1 MNHELSTMLV
11 SWDWLVIGF
20 YFVFII
26 GIGFLFKHVNKNS
39 SDYFRGGGNMLWW
52 MAGVSAAAATI
63 SAWTFTGASAKVYQ
77 SGFLYPL
84 GAFTGSL
91 ISVIVLWYLAPRFRQ
106 MRVITSMEAVF
117 RRFGF
122 GTEQFYVYLVLPMG
136 LFWGGIG
143 LNTIAVF
150 MSAAMNISMP
160 LTLVGLGAIV
170 TVMSMFGG
178 QWAVAASD
186 FVQGILMLLI
196 VLVVVFFTMQLP
208 EVGGVSNLIKFLPD
222 RHFDFTIG
230 SRMGIVAIWFAMAQ
244 MIRFF
249 GHINMYGEGAKY
261 LQVKDA
267 REARKMVILKLFLF
281 VIFPVNA
288 IMLIPSMCAANIYP
302 NMAAIFPNMKVPEEG
317 AFLVMAFRTL
327 PQGLMGL
334 LICGM
339 FAAAMST
346 MDTALNRNAGFFVR
360 NIYIK
365 YLNREAS
372 ESKQLFAGKLFTLIF
387 GLITIIIGIGV
398 NYFRTMNMFNVM
410 QVLTSMIALPSII
423 PMALGTIFKRTPG
436 WSGWSSVLIGLV
448 AGAVSKMI
456 YSPEL
461 YQRIMNYSE
470 PLNKQESGDAQFVF
484 ISVTVTV
491 ITIFWF
497 FATSFFYKNSSE
509 ESKKR
514 VENLFEDMR
523 TPIDHVKEDVRD
535 QDAMQYRL
543 VGIICLIFGGGATLG
558 MLIPN
563 PWYGRLSFLFVGGI
577 ILVTGIILYAISV
590 KKLKEHPDSEL

>member
-1 MNHELSTMLV
+1 MNHELSTTLV
-11 SWDWLVIGF
+11 SWDWMVICF

-26 GIGFLFKHVNKNS
+26 GIGFLFKHVNKNA

-52 MAGVSAAAATI
+52 MAGVSVAAATI
-63 SAWTFTGASAKVYQ
+63 STWTFTGGAAKVYQ

-84 GAFTGSL
+84 GAFSGSL
-91 ISVIVLWYLAPRFRQ
+91 LSIIVLWFLAPRFRQ

-122 GTEQFYVYLVLPMG
+122 GTEQFYVYLGLPMG

-143 LNTIAVF
+143 LNTVAVF
-150 MSAAMNISMP
+150 MSAAMGINMQ

-170 TVMSMFGG
+170 TVMSLFGG

-186 FVQGILMLLI
+186 FVQGLLMLLI
-196 VLVVVFFTMQLP
+196 VLVVVFFTMRLP
-208 EVGGVSNLIKFLPD
+208 EVGGMSNFFSYLPD
-222 RHFDFTIG
+222 RHYDFTLG
-230 SRMGIVAIWFAMAQ
+230 SRMGIVVLWFVMSQ
-244 MIRFF
+244 VTRFF
-249 GHINMYGEGAKY
+249 GHISMAGEGAKY

-281 VIFPVNA
+281 VILPVNA
-288 IMLIPSMCAANIYP
+288 VMLLPAMCAAKIYP
-302 NMAAIFPNMKVPEEG
+302 DMAAIFPHMKMPQEG

-339 FAAAMST
+339 FAAAMSS

-365 YLNREAS
+365 YINREAS
-372 ESKQLFAGKLFTLIF
+372 DEAQLSAGKLFTLIF
-387 GLITIIIGIGV
+387 GTITVLIGLGFD
-398 NYFRTMNMFNVM
+398 YFRTMNMFNVM
-410 QVLTSMIALPSII
+410 QIISSMISLPAVIPVAL
-423 PMALGTIFKRTPG
+423 ATVYKRTPG
-436 WSGWSSVLIGLV
+436 WSGWSSVLVGLST
-448 AGAVSKMI
+448 GAIAKLC

-461 YQRIMNYSE
+461 YQKIMHLAA
-470 PLNKQESGDAQFVF
+470 PLQVQESRDAQFIF
-484 ISVTVTV
+484 ISLSVTV
-491 ITIFWF
+491 ITTVWF

-509 ESKKR
+509 KHKER
-514 VENLFEDMR
+514 VESLFRDMK
-523 TPIDHVKEDVRD
+523 TPIDHAKEDVRN

-543 VGIICLIFGGGATLG
+543 VGIMCLIFGGGTSLG

-563 PWYGRLSFLFVGGI
+563 PLYGRIAFLFVGGT
-577 ILVTGIILYAISV
+577 ILILGIVLYAISA
-590 KKLKEHPDSEL
+590 KKLKEQPNSEL